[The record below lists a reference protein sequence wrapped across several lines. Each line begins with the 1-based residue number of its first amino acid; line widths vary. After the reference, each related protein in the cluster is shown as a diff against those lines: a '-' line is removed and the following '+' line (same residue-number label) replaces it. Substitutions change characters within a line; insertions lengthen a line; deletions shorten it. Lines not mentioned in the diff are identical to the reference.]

1 MLYLL
6 LVPLFFFAYIPKG
19 TDPNNYFISPS
30 SNTGINPVWTL
41 GDEQVIWWKTTLGVF
56 NISFW
61 QESLVQQSA
70 ASQGNIYSKIHS
82 TDQVTNF
89 TWVVQLYGFDLNYSN
104 VFFMWINSDDPDGIV
119 SSYFNITKPTATSTT
134 SSSTESDTSTKSLDT
149 TPSPSITPSTD
160 AQPTMSA
167 SSDAAQLTTTGQIAL
182 GVGIGIG
189 VPVLAALAALVWLKA
204 RANKTP
210 AMLSAMPG
218 TMPAWPAMRQPQQLP
233 PKEMQGSDQT
243 DNYPELPGQRAH

>member
-1 MLYLL
+1 MLSLL
-6 LVPLFFFAYIPKG
+6 LVPLFFFVHITQG
-19 TDPNNYFISPS
+19 SDSNNYFITPS

-41 GDEQVIWWKTTLGVF
+41 GEEQVINWKTTLGVF

-61 QESLVQQSA
+61 QQSLVQQSA

-89 TWVVQLYGFDLNYSN
+89 TWVVQLYGFDLDYSN
-104 VFFMWINSDDPDGIV
+104 VFFLWINPDGPDGFV
-119 SSYFNITKPTATSTT
+119 SCYFNITKPTATSTT
-134 SSSTESDTSTKSLDT
+134 SSLTESATSTQSQNAT
-149 TPSPSITPSTD
+149 SSPSITSNIS
-160 AQPTMSA
+160 AQPTASA

-210 AMLSAMPG
+210 AMPAAVPG
-218 TMPAWPAMRQPQQLP
+218 TMPAWPQMRQPQQLP
-233 PKEMQGSDQT
+233 PKEMQGSDPT
-243 DNYPELPGQRAH
+243 DNYPELPGPDAH